1 LLYYQPKY
9 DQWQIWHVVGKP
21 YNNSVINEY
30 GNRLVGLMG
39 DRLLQNNKHGAFVD
53 ACTHHC
59 TSCSASGEDSWNGEN
74 VKSTTEKL
82 TPSEAFAKWYD
93 RPTSSSSS
101 TASYASA
108 TAGEASS
115 SRAARRSTSNSAD
128 GEVDQAKE
136 SNKSKGTSNREKGKE
151 KEKERESKSE
161 GMDEKSRYRRVLFD
175 EQEAVQDGQG
185 RIFIQSHKYPCKE
198 CCICRP

>member
-1 LLYYQPKY
+1 
-9 DQWQIWHVVGKP
+9 
-21 YNNSVINEY
+21 VINEY
-30 GNRLVGLMG
+30 GNRLLGLLG
-39 DRLLQNNKHGAFVD
+39 DRLLQNTKHGAFVD

-93 RPTSSSSS
+93 RAIAAPASSSSS
-101 TASYASA
+101 SSAATVADASNN
-108 TAGEASS
+108 
-115 SRAARRSTSNSAD
+115 RAVRRSTTSTSTSTNVRSDADQSKMGSNS
-128 GEVDQAKE
+128 K
-136 SNKSKGTSNREKGKE
+136 NKSGNREKGKRDMRE
-151 KEKERESKSE
+151 RERESKNEES
-161 GMDEKSRYRRVLFD
+161 DEKSRSRYKRMLFD

-185 RIFIQSHKYPCKE
+185 RIFIQSHKYPCKD